1 MGHIAKPLFCAMG
14 LLVSAS
20 GFAQSSRSIVPDAS
34 NPDLAVAQT
43 PAELQAQIERA
54 NMQTEQLNQMI
65 RAAQVAQGG
74 AAQAGLGAPA
84 SSGSGSGAGTA
95 LGSAAPR
102 TVPRSPSSDDV
113 KSLESRLRR
122 ARAQRRAD
130 GVADDGMITAER
142 AVPLRAKMVFPYVA
156 GSIYELFAAP
166 DRMTAIELQPGESI
180 TSENGKPKAADT
192 VQWVAD
198 VVSTGEGAQRHLVV
212 MIKPI
217 LSGIETNMLIPTN
230 RHLYN
235 LLLRAETRSYMPLV
249 SFTYPSDDVPESA
262 ASTLMSP
269 AIGAAAVPPAGSAGT
284 QEGVG
289 ASPESLNFGYQT
301 KGAKQVWTPVRV
313 FDDGRKTYLQ
323 MPVDTKVWESPALF
337 VMEERSAP
345 LLVNYRVK
353 GDYYIVDRLF
363 HRAQLRVGSKNFVD
377 IYRDKL

>member
-1 MGHIAKPLFCAMG
+1 MSHMTTTLFCAMG

-20 GFAQSSRSIVPDAS
+20 GFAQTARPIVPDAS
-34 NPDLAVAQT
+34 NPELALAQT
-43 PAELQAQIERA
+43 PAELQAQIERTNA
-54 NMQTEQLNQMI
+54 QMAQLNRTIQ
-65 RAAQVAQGG
+65 AAQVAQG
-74 AAQAGLGAPA
+74 AAAPGGTGVPLSAGSNTG
-84 SSGSGSGAGTA
+84 GGAG
-95 LGSAAPR
+95 LGSAAAR
-102 TVPRSPSSDDV
+102 AVPRSPSSDDV
-113 KSLESRLRR
+113 KSLEKQLRR

-142 AVPLRAKMVFPYVA
+142 AVPLRAKMVFPYVS
-156 GSIYELFAAP
+156 GSIYEIFAAP

-198 VVSTGEGAQRHLVV
+198 TVTTGEGAQRHVVV

-230 RHLYN
+230 RHLYS
-235 LLLRAETRSYMPLV
+235 LLLRAETHSYMPLV
-249 SFTYPSDDVPESA
+249 SFTYPSDDVPESI

-269 AIGAAAVPPAGSAGT
+269 AISSGAVPPASSAAI

-289 ASPESLNFGYQT
+289 TSPESLNFGYRT
-301 KGAKQVWTPVRV
+301 KGGKQVWTPVRV

-363 HRAQLRVGSKNFVD
+363 HRAQLRVGTKNFVD

>member
-1 MGHIAKPLFCAMG
+1 MTHMTTTLLCAVG
-14 LLVSAS
+14 LLVSTN
-20 GFAQSSRSIVPDAS
+20 GFAQTSRPIVPDAS
-34 NPDLAVAQT
+34 NPDLALAQT
-43 PAELQAQIERA
+43 PAELQAQIERTNA
-54 NMQTEQLNQMI
+54 QMEQLNRSIQ
-65 RAAQVAQGG
+65 AAQVAQGG
-74 AAQAGLGAPA
+74 AVPTGIGVQASAG
-84 SSGSGSGAGTA
+84 SSSAGGAG

-102 TVPRSPSSDDV
+102 NVPRSPSSDDV

-130 GVADDGMITAER
+130 GVANDGMITAER
-142 AVPLRAKMVFPYVA
+142 AVPLRAKMVFPYVS
-156 GSIYELFAAP
+156 GSIYEIFTAP
-166 DRMTAIELQPGESI
+166 DRMTAIELQPGELI

-198 VVSTGEGAQRHLVV
+198 TVTTGEGAQRHIVV

-230 RHLYN
+230 RHLYS
-235 LLLRAETRSYMPLV
+235 LLLRAETHSYMPLV
-249 SFTYPSDDVPESA
+249 SFTYPSDDVPERA
-262 ASTLMSP
+262 ASTLMNPS
-269 AIGAAAVPPAGSAGT
+269 IGVAAVPPTGSAAI

-289 ASPESLNFGYQT
+289 ASPESLNFGYRT

-345 LLVNYRVK
+345 QLVNYRVK

-363 HRAQLRVGSKNFVD
+363 HRAQLRVGIKNFVD
-377 IYRDKL
+377 IYRDNF